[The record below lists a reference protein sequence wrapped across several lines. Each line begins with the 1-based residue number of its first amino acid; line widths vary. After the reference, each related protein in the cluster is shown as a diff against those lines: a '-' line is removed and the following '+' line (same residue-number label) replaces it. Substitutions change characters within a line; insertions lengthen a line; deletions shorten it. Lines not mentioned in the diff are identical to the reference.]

1 MSQKKKFDDDTIG
14 KIARAYRAGGSPT
27 DIGRQFDCSPQYVI
41 NISRSY
47 ETKLKLKA
55 FEALSK
61 RHDRLMRQQVQ
72 APAMETPDPG
82 LAYVPIIYNG
92 KPIIR
97 IVKKASRAN
106 SGYEH
111 DTMISLPYLAIQGR
125 G

>member
-14 KIARAYRAGGSPT
+14 KIARAYRAGASPS
-27 DIGRQFDCSPQYVI
+27 DIGRQFGCSCQYVI
-41 NISRSY
+41 NISRAY

-82 LAYVPIIYNG
+82 LAYVPIIYHG
-92 KPIIR
+92 KQIIR
-97 IVKKASRAN
+97 IVKKVSRGKAGEGFD
-106 SGYEH
+106 S
-111 DTMISLPYLAIQGR
+111 MISLPYLAIQGNR
-125 G
+125 